1 MYTDKYVCLQTSAR
15 NHLAESDPRGMIPI
29 QVAHSSAMVQILV
42 FINTDAIVC
51 DAIVCDEIVCDRGM
65 GARLAGLSRIIR

>member
-1 MYTDKYVCLQTSAR
+1 MFQTSAR

-29 QVAHSSAMVQILV
+29 QVAHSSTIVQILV
-42 FINTDAIVC
+42 FINH